1 MTVGELL
8 NELENYDADM
18 RVRIWDTRIEAY
30 APVGDVTALGD
41 EVQIS
46 PEEEDY

>member
-8 NELENYDADM
+8 DELENYDADM
-18 RVRIWDTRIEAY
+18 KVSVWDTRIETY

-46 PEEEDY
+46 PEEE